1 LIKIRD
7 KISKIL
13 IISFRRISMQIERII
28 GQQIR
33 EFRKAQGLKLE
44 ELARESGISKG
55 LLSKIENAKVS
66 SPISTYSNI
75 AAALGVNFN
84 DLIQG
89 GREGGCLILRKDE
102 RKLVSR
108 KRTSY
113 GYQFESLGY
122 KWPNK
127 RFNPFL
133 LTYLPQP
140 EGAPLPHFKFEGEE
154 FIFVIEGELEMV
166 YDKDRHHLNSGDC
179 IFLDGNVP
187 HGGRALGKKKAVALL
202 MSFPKFVPKSEIG

>member
-1 LIKIRD
+1 V
-7 KISKIL
+7 
-13 IISFRRISMQIERII
+13 RIEQVI

-33 EFRKAQGLKLE
+33 ALRKVRGLKLD
-44 ELARESGISKG
+44 ELAMAARISKA

-66 SPISTYSNI
+66 SPISTYSNV
-75 AAALGVNFN
+75 AAALGVNLG
-84 DLIQG
+84 DLI
-89 GREGGCLILRKDE
+89 REKPEVGCVILRKNE
-102 RKLVSR
+102 RKLVSK

-127 RFNPFL
+127 RFDLFL
-133 LTYLPQP
+133 LTYWPQP
-140 EGAPLPHFKFEGEE
+140 KGAPLPHFKFEGEE

>member
-1 LIKIRD
+1 
-7 KISKIL
+7 
-13 IISFRRISMQIERII
+13 MQIERII

-33 EFRKAQGLKLE
+33 KFRKARGLKLQ
-44 ELARESGISKG
+44 ELSSNVGISKG

-75 AAALGVNFN
+75 AAALGINFS
-84 DLIQG
+84 DLIREEQG
-89 GREGGCLILRKDE
+89 GGCIIIRKDE

-108 KRTSY
+108 RRTPY

-127 RFNPFL
+127 KFNPFL

-140 EGAPLPHFKFEGEE
+140 KDAPLPDFKFEGEE
-154 FIFVIEGELEMV
+154 FIFLLAGKLEMF
-166 YDKDRHHLNSGDC
+166 YDKECYHLNPGDC

-187 HGGRALGKKKAVALL
+187 HGGRAKGKRKAVALL
-202 MSFPKFVPKSEIG
+202 ISS

>member
-1 LIKIRD
+1 MR
-7 KISKIL
+7 
-13 IISFRRISMQIERII
+13 IERVI

-33 EFRKAQGLKLE
+33 ALRKARGLKLE
-44 ELARESGISKG
+44 ELAKAARISKA

-75 AAALGVNFN
+75 ALALGVNLG
-84 DLIQG
+84 DLIRG
-89 GREGGCLILRKDE
+89 GQEVGCVILRKNE
-102 RKLVSR
+102 RRLISK
-108 KRTSY
+108 KRTPY

-127 RFNPFL
+127 RFDPFL
-133 LTYLPQP
+133 LTYWPQP
-140 EGAPLPHFKFEGEE
+140 KGAPLPHFKFEGEE

-166 YDKDRHHLNSGDC
+166 YDKERYHHNSGDC

-187 HGGRALGKKKAVALL
+187 HGGRALGKKKAIVLL
-202 MSFPKFVPKSEIG
+202 MSFPKFIPKSESG

>member
-1 LIKIRD
+1 MR
-7 KISKIL
+7 
-13 IISFRRISMQIERII
+13 IERVI

-33 EFRKAQGLKLE
+33 GLRKARGLKLD
-44 ELARESGISKG
+44 ELAKAARISKA

-75 AAALGVNFN
+75 AAALGVNLG
-84 DLIQG
+84 DLI
-89 GREGGCLILRKDE
+89 REGQEVGCVILRKNE
-102 RKLVSR
+102 RKLVSK
-108 KRTSY
+108 KRTAY

-127 RFNPFL
+127 KFNPFL
-133 LTYLPQP
+133 LTYWPQP
-140 EGAPLPHFKFEGEE
+140 KGAPLPHFKFEGEE
-154 FIFVIEGELEMV
+154 FIFIIEGELEMV
-166 YDKDRHHLNSGDC
+166 YDRERYHLNSGDC

-202 MSFPKFVPKSEIG
+202 MSFPKFVPKSEMR

>member
-1 LIKIRD
+1 MR
-7 KISKIL
+7 
-13 IISFRRISMQIERII
+13 IERVI
-28 GQQIR
+28 GQQIGTL
-33 EFRKAQGLKLE
+33 RKARGLKLH
-44 ELARESGISKG
+44 ELAKAACISKA

-75 AAALGVNFN
+75 AEALGMNLG
-84 DLIQG
+84 DLI
-89 GREGGCLILRKDE
+89 REEQEVGCVVLPKHE
-102 RKLVSR
+102 RKLVSK

-127 RFNPFL
+127 RFDPFL
-133 LTYLPQP
+133 LTYWPQP
-140 EGAPLPHFKFEGEE
+140 KGAPLPHFKFDGEE

-166 YDKDRHHLNSGDC
+166 YDKERYRLNPGDC
-179 IFLDGNVP
+179 IFLHGNVP

-202 MSFPKFVPKSEIG
+202 ISFPRFAPKSEIR

>member
-1 LIKIRD
+1 MR
-7 KISKIL
+7 
-13 IISFRRISMQIERII
+13 IERVI
-28 GQQIR
+28 GQQIGVL
-33 EFRKAQGLKLE
+33 RKARGLKLH
-44 ELARESGISKG
+44 ELAKAARISKA

-75 AAALGVNFN
+75 AEALGMNLG
-84 DLIQG
+84 DLI
-89 GREGGCLILRKDE
+89 REEQEVGCVVLLKHE
-102 RKLVSR
+102 RKLVSK

-127 RFNPFL
+127 RFDPFL
-133 LTYLPQP
+133 LTYWPQP
-140 EGAPLPHFKFEGEE
+140 KGASLPHFKFDGEE

-166 YDKDRHHLNSGDC
+166 YDKERYRLNPGDC
-179 IFLDGNVP
+179 IFLHGNVP

-202 MSFPKFVPKSEIG
+202 ISFPKFVPKSEIR

>member
-1 LIKIRD
+1 MR
-7 KISKIL
+7 
-13 IISFRRISMQIERII
+13 IERVI
-28 GQQIR
+28 GQQIGTL
-33 EFRKAQGLKLE
+33 RKARGLKLH
-44 ELARESGISKG
+44 ELAKAARISKA

-75 AAALGVNFN
+75 AEALGMNLG
-84 DLIQG
+84 DLI
-89 GREGGCLILRKDE
+89 REEQEVGCVVLAKHE
-102 RKLVSR
+102 RKLVSK

-127 RFNPFL
+127 RFDPFL
-133 LTYLPQP
+133 LTYWPQP
-140 EGAPLPHFKFEGEE
+140 KGAPLPHFKFDGEE

-166 YDKDRHHLNSGDC
+166 YDKERYRLNPGDC
-179 IFLDGNVP
+179 IFLHGNVP

-202 MSFPKFVPKSEIG
+202 ISFPRFAPKSETR

>member
-1 LIKIRD
+1 MR
-7 KISKIL
+7 
-13 IISFRRISMQIERII
+13 IERVI
-28 GQQIR
+28 GQQI
-33 EFRKAQGLKLE
+33 ETLRKARGLKLD
-44 ELARESGISKG
+44 ELAKAARISKA

-75 AAALGVNFN
+75 AEALGVNLG
-84 DLIQG
+84 DLIRE
-89 GREGGCLILRKDE
+89 GREVGCVVLPKNE
-102 RKLVSR
+102 RKLISK

-127 RFNPFL
+127 GFDPFL
-133 LTYLPQP
+133 LTYWPQP
-140 EGAPLPHFKFEGEE
+140 KGAPLPHFKFDGEE

-166 YDKDRHHLNSGDC
+166 YDKERYRLNSGDC
-179 IFLDGNVP
+179 IFLHGNVP

-202 MSFPKFVPKSEIG
+202 VSFPKFVPKSEIR

>member
-1 LIKIRD
+1 MR
-7 KISKIL
+7 
-13 IISFRRISMQIERII
+13 IERVI

-33 EFRKAQGLKLE
+33 SMRKVRGLKLE
-44 ELARESGISKG
+44 EVAKAARISKA

-75 AAALGVNFN
+75 AAVLGVNLG
-84 DLIQG
+84 DLI
-89 GREGGCLILRKDE
+89 REQPEVGCVILRKNE
-102 RKLVSR
+102 RKLVSK

-127 RFNPFL
+127 RFDPFL
-133 LTYLPQP
+133 LTYLPQAK
-140 EGAPLPHFKFEGEE
+140 GAPLPHFKFEGEE
-154 FIFVIEGELEMV
+154 FIFVIGGELEMV
-166 YDKDRHHLNSGDC
+166 YDKERYHLHSGDC

-202 MSFPKFVPKSEIG
+202 MSFPKFVPKSEIR

>member
-1 LIKIRD
+1 M
-7 KISKIL
+7 
-13 IISFRRISMQIERII
+13 RIEQVI
-28 GQQIR
+28 GQQIGTL
-33 EFRKAQGLKLE
+33 RKARGLKLE
-44 ELARESGISKG
+44 ELSTAARISKA

-75 AAALGVNFN
+75 ATALGVSLG
-84 DLIQG
+84 DLI
-89 GREGGCLILRKDE
+89 REGEEVGCVILRKNE
-102 RKLVSR
+102 RKLVSK

-127 RFNPFL
+127 RFEPFL
-133 LTYLPQP
+133 LTYWPQP
-140 EGAPLPHFKFEGEE
+140 KGSPLAHFKFEGEE
-154 FIFVIEGELEMV
+154 FIFVIAGKLEMI
-166 YDKDRHHLNSGDC
+166 YDRERYPLNSGDC

-202 MSFPKFVPKSEIG
+202 MSFSKFVPKSEIR

>member
-1 LIKIRD
+1 MR
-7 KISKIL
+7 
-13 IISFRRISMQIERII
+13 IERVI

-33 EFRKAQGLKLE
+33 ALRKARGLKLD
-44 ELARESGISKG
+44 ELGKAARISKA

-75 AAALGVNFN
+75 AEALGVNLG
-84 DLIQG
+84 DLI
-89 GREGGCLILRKDE
+89 REEQEVGCVVLPKRE
-102 RKLVSR
+102 RKLVSK

-127 RFNPFL
+127 RFDPFL
-133 LTYLPQP
+133 LTYWPQP
-140 EGAPLPHFKFEGEE
+140 KGAPLPHFKFDGEE
-154 FIFVIEGELEMV
+154 FIFLMEGALEMV
-166 YDKDRHHLNSGDC
+166 YDKERYRLNPGDC
-179 IFLDGNVP
+179 IFLHGNVP

-202 MSFPKFVPKSEIG
+202 ISFPKFVPKSEIR